1 MACSRKGWRCQAK
14 SDFSVFPHSV
24 SCQATARAQAYS
36 VQCFLANIASGQK
49 FQAPVQQGHVQGS
62 VHSWAINCAGH
73 HQLSC
78 KKTQPGKAFQMF
90 TQLLFGGFLKSFL
103 PNPHGWGTY
112 EILESSFSL
121 TVCSIFGFW
130 SHSVD
135 FADKRKLQ
143 NFIGMSQ
150 HGLESGCEQHLRIR
164 LLPVFPT

>member
-36 VQCFLANIASGQK
+36 VQCFLANVCFWTEISSTRSTG
-49 FQAPVQQGHVQGS
+49 P
-62 VHSWAINCAGH
+62 CAGLSPQLS
-73 HQLSC
+73 HQLCWSPPAVMQEDP
-78 KKTQPGKAFQMF
+78 TWESIPDVHP
-90 TQLLFGGFLKSFL
+90 TSDGGFLKSFL

-150 HGLESGCEQHLRIR
+150 HGLESGCKQHLRIR
-164 LLPVFPT
+164 LSPVFPT